1 MHNDISFAE
10 LGLRCGLIATENSDG
25 MMENVVEQSDASTQF
40 ELAGNEVVSLLL
52 LNKSVIPVFAAV
64 GMFPSRMLT
73 IAFNCPLY
81 PLEQLQQL

>member
-1 MHNDISFAE
+1 
-10 LGLRCGLIATENSDG
+10 

>member
-1 MHNDISFAE
+1 LHNDISFAE
-10 LGLRCGLIATENSDG
+10 LGLRCGLIATENADG

>member
-1 MHNDISFAE
+1 LHNDISFAE